1 MTNLNRGSNINVS
14 QEVSMTIEDV
24 IELIKEHRDQHF
36 PSAVGGDEGDSLRW
50 SEAGFQRAMVQE
62 YDALLDE
69 ILRGETH
76 AKSRSHVNSLHAAIP
91 H

>member
-1 MTNLNRGSNINVS
+1 MTV
-14 QEVSMTIEDV
+14 EEV
-24 IELIKEHRDQHF
+24 IELIKEHRNQHL
-36 PSAVGGDEGDSLRW
+36 PSTVGGDEGDPLRW
-50 SEAGFQRAMVQE
+50 TEAGFQRAMVQE

-76 AKSRSHVNSLHAAIP
+76 AKSRSHMNSLHAAIP